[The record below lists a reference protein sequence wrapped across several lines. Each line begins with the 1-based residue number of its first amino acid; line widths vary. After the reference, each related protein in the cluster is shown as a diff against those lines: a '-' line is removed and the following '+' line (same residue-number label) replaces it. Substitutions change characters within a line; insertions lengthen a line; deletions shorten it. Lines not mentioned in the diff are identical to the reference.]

1 MRKERFNRFVY
12 LAAVVL
18 HHRVQVQEFLQVHD
32 TITNTLACIVRAF
45 EDMEFLNVFLV
56 MVAVIGVQLIEPF
69 LALTYYQPVTYEDL
83 IPMSRELYDDLLTT
97 NPSDLLKL
105 DQFAFTFAQKR
116 LDMKDVIR
124 WDPVLLTS
132 LKEAI
137 AHYHSKVSTLLKMLL
152 PELANGW
159 FIQRGNIFG
168 FGDYDENSP
177 NLVTAM
183 DIDQLNKAPINNMDS
198 ERCVGAVNFELGVR
212 GRNELDAASSCLLK
226 GKSYDL
232 VELMPAGEFWNFVN
246 LVKPYNNLVKEWKVE
261 QSKLQDAGLTKK
273 QIAALAVEKRRMKDL
288 EKLKSY
294 GGPMTTP
301 EEVDKLVDDD
311 ALTDDEKLA
320 RIYIEVRY
328 ARDTTLSLPRGS
340 DLFDLKKNY
349 KNLSLDTYRK
359 NLKVYLSKVT
369 SASITTWEDYDNA
382 VSKLASARL

>member
-1 MRKERFNRFVY
+1 
-12 LAAVVL
+12 
-18 HHRVQVQEFLQVHD
+18 
-32 TITNTLACIVRAF
+32 
-45 EDMEFLNVFLV
+45 
-56 MVAVIGVQLIEPF
+56 
-69 LALTYYQPVTYEDL
+69 
-83 IPMSRELYDDLLTT
+83 
-97 NPSDLLKL
+97 
-105 DQFAFTFAQKR
+105 
-116 LDMKDVIR
+116 
-124 WDPVLLTS
+124 
-132 LKEAI
+132 
-137 AHYHSKVSTLLKMLL
+137 
-152 PELANGW
+152 
-159 FIQRGNIFG
+159 
-168 FGDYDENSP
+168 
-177 NLVTAM
+177 
-183 DIDQLNKAPINNMDS
+183 
-198 ERCVGAVNFELGVR
+198 
-212 GRNELDAASSCLLK
+212 
-226 GKSYDL
+226 
-232 VELMPAGEFWNFVN
+232 MPAGEFWNFVN